1 MPVLTTDDGVK
12 LHYDEAGSGLPVVF
26 VHEVAGDHRSWEP
39 QLRHFARRYRCI
51 AYNARGYP
59 PSDVPDDVESY
70 RQEQQA
76 DDAAAVLDHLKIE
89 RAHVVG
95 LSMGGFATLHFGL
108 RHPRRAVSLVTAG
121 IGSGAP
127 KDMRERFQ
135 SDSIAAA
142 ARFEREGSK
151 VVAEAMAVGPA
162 RVQLQ
167 TKDPRGWEEEKRYL
181 AEHSAKGAALT
192 LRGYPAT
199 RPSIYYLEAPFAA
212 LTIPTLIVAGDED
225 EPCLDASLWLKRRMP
240 YSGIAILPKT
250 GHCVNL
256 EEPDA
261 FNRLVLD
268 FLTTVEQGKWGKR
281 DPRTLVTA
289 PFGQEKK

>member
-1 MPVLTTDDGVK
+1 MPSAPSAGAK
-12 LHYDEAGSGLPVVF
+12 LYYEEAGSGHPLLF
-26 VHEVAGDHRSWEP
+26 VHEFAGDHRSWEA
-39 QLRHFARRYRCI
+39 QLRFFARRYRCI

-59 PSDVPDDVESY
+59 PSDVPEDANAY

-95 LSMGGFATLHFGL
+95 LSMGAFATLHFGL
-108 RHPRRAVSLVTAG
+108 RHPRRATSLVTAG

-127 KDMRERFQ
+127 KELRPRFQ
-135 SDSIAAA
+135 ADSLAGAD
-142 ARFEREGSK
+142 RFERDGSK
-151 VVAEAMAVGPA
+151 IVAEQMALGPA

-167 TKDPRGWEEEKRYL
+167 NKDLRGWEEEKRYL

-192 LRGYPAT
+192 LRGYQAT
-199 RPSIYYLEAPFAA
+199 RPSLYDLAGPIAA
-212 LTIPTLIVAGDED
+212 LTIPTLVVAGDED
-225 EPCLDASLWLKRRMP
+225 EPCLDASLWLKRQMP
-240 YSGIAILPKT
+240 YSGLAILPRT

-268 FLTTVEQGKWGKR
+268 FLTLVEQGKWGKR

>member
-1 MPVLTTDDGVK
+1 MPHAPSAGAK
-12 LHYDEAGSGLPVVF
+12 LYYEEVGSGYPLLF
-26 VHEVAGDHRSWEP
+26 VHEFAGDHRSWEQ
-39 QLRHFARRYRCI
+39 QLRFFARRYRCI

-59 PSDVPDDVESY
+59 PSDVPEDVNSY

-76 DDAAAVLDHLKIE
+76 DDAAAVLDHLMIE

-95 LSMGGFATLHFGL
+95 LSMGAFATLHFGL
-108 RHPRRAVSLVTAG
+108 RHPQRASALVTAG

-127 KDMRERFQ
+127 KELRARFQ
-135 SDSIAAA
+135 ADSIAGAE
-142 ARFEREGSK
+142 RFERQGPAA
-151 VVAEAMAVGPA
+151 VAEAMALGPA

-167 TKDPRGWEEEKRYL
+167 NKDIRGWEEEKRYL
-181 AEHSAKGAALT
+181 AEHSAKGSALT
-192 LRGYPAT
+192 LRGYQAT
-199 RPSIYYLEAPFAA
+199 RPSLYDLKEPIERM
-212 LTIPTLIVAGDED
+212 TIPTLIVAGDED
-225 EPCLDASLWLKRRMP
+225 EPCLDASLWLKRMMP
-240 YSGIAILPKT
+240 YSGLAMLPKT

-268 FLTTVEQGKWGKR
+268 FLTLVEQGKWGKR

-289 PFGQEKK
+289 PFGQSKA

>member
-1 MPVLTTDDGVK
+1 MPYAPSAGAK
-12 LHYDEAGSGLPVVF
+12 LYYEEAGAGYPLLF
-26 VHEVAGDHRSWEP
+26 VHEFAGDHRSWEA
-39 QLRHFARRYRCI
+39 QLRFFARRYRCI

-59 PSDVPDDVESY
+59 PSDVPEDVNSY

-95 LSMGGFATLHFGL
+95 LSMGAFATLHFGL
-108 RHPRRAVSLVTAG
+108 RHAKRASALVTAG

-127 KDMRERFQ
+127 KEQRPRFQ
-135 SDSIAAA
+135 ADSLAGAG
-142 ARFEREGSK
+142 RFERDGSN
-151 VVAEAMAVGPA
+151 VVAEQMALGPA
-162 RVQLQ
+162 RVQLLN
-167 TKDPRGWEEEKRYL
+167 KDPRGWEEEKRYL

-192 LRGYPAT
+192 LRGYQAT
-199 RPSIYYLEAPFAA
+199 RPSLYDLADPIARM
-212 LTIPTLIVAGDED
+212 TIPTLIIAGDED
-225 EPCLDASLWLKRRMP
+225 EPCLDASLWLKRTMP
-240 YSGIAILPKT
+240 FSGLAMLPKT

-268 FLTTVEQGKWGKR
+268 FLTLVEQGKWGKR

-289 PFGQEKK
+289 PFGQSKS

>member
-1 MPVLTTDDGVK
+1 MPYAQSAGAK
-12 LHYDEAGSGLPVVF
+12 LYYEEAGSGYPLLF
-26 VHEVAGDHRSWEP
+26 VHEFAGDHRSWEA
-39 QLRHFARRYRCI
+39 QMRFFARRYRCI

-59 PSDVPDDVESY
+59 PSDVPEDVNSY

-76 DDAAAVLDHLKIE
+76 DDAAAVLAHLNIA

-95 LSMGGFATLHFGL
+95 LSMGAFATLHFGL
-108 RHPRRAVSLVTAG
+108 RHAARASALVTAG

-127 KDMRERFQ
+127 KELRARFQ
-135 SDSIAAA
+135 ADAIAGAE
-142 ARFEREGSK
+142 RFERDGSK
-151 VVAEAMAVGPA
+151 VVAEQMALGPA

-167 TKDPRGWEEEKRYL
+167 NKDLRGWEEEKRYL

-192 LRGYPAT
+192 LRGYQAT
-199 RPSIYYLEAPFAA
+199 RPSLYDLKEQIERM
-212 LTIPTLIVAGDED
+212 TIPTLIMAGDED
-225 EPCLDASLWLKRRMP
+225 EPCLDASLWLKRMMP
-240 YSGIAILPKT
+240 YSGLAMLPKT

-256 EEPDA
+256 EEPDL

-268 FLTTVEQGKWGKR
+268 FLTLVEQGKWGKR

>member
-1 MPVLTTDDGVK
+1 MPHAQSAGAK
-12 LHYDEAGSGLPVVF
+12 LYHEEAGSGTPLLF
-26 VHEVAGDHRSWEP
+26 VHEFAGDHRSWEA
-39 QLRHFARRYRCI
+39 QLRFFARRYRCI

-59 PSDVPDDVESY
+59 PSDVPEDVNSY

-95 LSMGGFATLHFGL
+95 LSMGAFATLHFGL
-108 RHPRRAVSLVTAG
+108 RHPKRALSLVTAG

-127 KDMRERFQ
+127 KEFRPRFQ
-135 SDSIAAA
+135 ADSIAGAE
-142 ARFEREGSK
+142 RFERLGSAA
-151 VVAEAMAVGPA
+151 VAEAMALGPA

-167 TKDPRGWEEEKRYL
+167 NKDLRGWEEEKRYL

-192 LRGYPAT
+192 LRGYQAT
-199 RPSIYYLEAPFAA
+199 RPSLYDLKEPLERS
-212 LTIPTLIVAGDED
+212 TIPTLIVAGDED
-225 EPCLDASLWLKRRMP
+225 EPCLDASLWLKRIMP
-240 YSGIAILPKT
+240 YSGLAMLPKT

-268 FLTTVEQGKWGKR
+268 FLTLVEQGKWGKR

-289 PFGQEKK
+289 PFGEDKK

>member
-1 MPVLTTDDGVK
+1 MPHAQSAGAK
-12 LHYDEAGSGLPVVF
+12 LYYEEAGGGYPLLF
-26 VHEVAGDHRSWEP
+26 VHEFAGDHRSWEA
-39 QLRHFARRYRCI
+39 QLRFFARRYRCI
-51 AYNARGYP
+51 AYNARGYT
-59 PSDVPDDVESY
+59 PSDVPEDVNSY

-76 DDAAAVLDHLKIE
+76 DDAASVLDHLKIE

-108 RHPRRAVSLVTAG
+108 RHPKRASALVTAG

-127 KDMRERFQ
+127 AALRPRFQ
-135 SDSIAAA
+135 ADSIAAA
-142 ARFEREGSK
+142 ERFERDGSAA
-151 VVAEAMAVGPA
+151 VAEAMALGPA

-167 TKDPRGWEEEKRYL
+167 NKDMRGWEEEKRYL

-192 LRGYPAT
+192 LRGYQAT
-199 RPSIYYLEAPFAA
+199 RPSLYDLAAPIAGM
-212 LTIPTLIVAGDED
+212 TIPTLIVAGDED
-225 EPCLDASLWLKRRMP
+225 EPCLDASLWLKRQMP
-240 YSGIAILPKT
+240 YAGLALMPKT

-268 FLTTVEQGKWGKR
+268 FLTLVEQGKWGKR
-281 DPRTLVTA
+281 DPRTQVTA

>member
-1 MPVLTTDDGVK
+1 MPHAQSPGAK
-12 LHYDEAGSGLPVVF
+12 LYYEETGSGHPLLF
-26 VHEVAGDHRSWEP
+26 VHEFAGDYRSWEA
-39 QLRHFARRYRCI
+39 QVRFFSRRYRCI
-51 AYNARGYP
+51 TYNARGYA
-59 PSDVPDDVESY
+59 PSDVPDDVNSY

-76 DDAAAVLDHLKIE
+76 DDAAAVLDHLEIE

-95 LSMGGFATLHFGL
+95 LSMGAFATLHFGL
-108 RHPRRAVSLVTAG
+108 RHPKRASALVTAG

-127 KDMRERFQ
+127 KELRQRFQ
-135 SDSIAAA
+135 ADALAGA
-142 ARFEREGSK
+142 ERFERLGSAA
-151 VVAEAMAVGPA
+151 VAEAMALGPA

-167 TKDPRGWEEEKRYL
+167 NKDPRGWEEEKRYL
-181 AEHSAKGAALT
+181 AEHPAKGAALT
-192 LRGYPAT
+192 LRGYQAT
-199 RPSIYYLEAPFAA
+199 RPSLYDLAEPIARM
-212 LTIPTLIVAGDED
+212 TIPTLIVAGDED
-225 EPCLDASLWLKRRMP
+225 EPCLDASLWLKRQMP
-240 YSGIAILPKT
+240 YSGLAFLPKT

-268 FLTTVEQGKWGKR
+268 FLTLVEQGKWGKR

>member
-1 MPVLTTDDGVK
+1 MPHAQSAGAK
-12 LHYDEAGSGLPVVF
+12 LYYEEAGSGTPLLF
-26 VHEVAGDHRSWEP
+26 VHEFAGDHRSWEA
-39 QLRHFARRYRCI
+39 QLRFFARRYRCI

-59 PSDVPDDVESY
+59 PSDVPDDVNSY

-76 DDAAAVLDHLKIE
+76 DDAAAVLDHLEIE

-95 LSMGGFATLHFGL
+95 LSMGAFATLHFGL
-108 RHPRRAVSLVTAG
+108 RHPKRACSLVTAG

-127 KDMRERFQ
+127 KELRARFQADALAGAERFEQ
-135 SDSIAAA
+135 L
-142 ARFEREGSK
+142 GSPA
-151 VVAEAMAVGPA
+151 VAEAMALGPA

-167 TKDPRGWEEEKRYL
+167 NKDPRGWEEEKRYL

-192 LRGYPAT
+192 LRGYQAT
-199 RPSIYYLEAPFAA
+199 RPSLYDLKEPIERM
-212 LTIPTLIVAGDED
+212 TIPTLIVAGDED
-225 EPCLDASLWLKRRMP
+225 EPCLDASLWLKRMMP
-240 YSGIAILPKT
+240 YSGLAMLPKT

-256 EEPDA
+256 EEPDL

-268 FLTTVEQGKWGKR
+268 FLTLVEQGKWGKR

-289 PFGQEKK
+289 PFGQAKA

>member
-1 MPVLTTDDGVK
+1 MPYAPSAGAK
-12 LHYDEAGSGLPVVF
+12 LYYEEVGAGYPLLF
-26 VHEVAGDHRSWEP
+26 VHEFAGDHRSWEA
-39 QLRHFARRYRCI
+39 QLRFFARRYRCI

-59 PSDVPDDVESY
+59 PSDVPEDVNSY

-95 LSMGGFATLHFGL
+95 LSMGAFATLHFGL
-108 RHPRRAVSLVTAG
+108 RHAKRASALVTAG

-127 KDMRERFQ
+127 KEQRPRFQ
-135 SDSIAAA
+135 ADSLAGAD
-142 ARFEREGSK
+142 RFERDGSP
-151 VVAEAMAVGPA
+151 VVAEQMALGPA
-162 RVQLQ
+162 RVQLLN
-167 TKDPRGWEEEKRYL
+167 KDPRGWEEEKRYL

-192 LRGYPAT
+192 LRGYQAT
-199 RPSIYYLEAPFAA
+199 RPSLYDLAEPIARM
-212 LTIPTLIVAGDED
+212 TIPTLIVAGDED
-225 EPCLDASLWLKRRMP
+225 EPCLDASLWLKRTLP
-240 YSGIAILPKT
+240 FSGLAMLPKT

-268 FLTTVEQGKWGKR
+268 FLTLVEQGKWGKR

-289 PFGQEKK
+289 PFGQSKS

>member
-1 MPVLTTDDGVK
+1 MPYAPSGGAK
-12 LHYDEAGSGLPVVF
+12 LYFEEAGSGHPLLF
-26 VHEVAGDHRSWEP
+26 VHEFAGDHRSWEA
-39 QLRHFARRYRCI
+39 QLRFFARRYRCI

-59 PSDVPDDVESY
+59 PSDVPEDVNSY

-108 RHPRRAVSLVTAG
+108 RHPRRATALVTAG

-127 KDMRERFQ
+127 KEQRERFQ

-142 ARFEREGSK
+142 ARFEREGAKS
-151 VVAEAMAVGPA
+151 VAEAMAVGPA

-167 TKDPRGWEEEKRYL
+167 NKDARGWEEEKRYL
-181 AEHSAKGAALT
+181 AEHSAQGAALT
-192 LRGYPAT
+192 LRGYQAT
-199 RPSIYYLEAPFAA
+199 RPSLYDLAGPIAA
-212 LTIPTLIVAGDED
+212 MTIPTLIVAGDED
-225 EPCLDASLWLKRRMP
+225 EPCLDVSLWLKRQMP
-240 YSGIAILPKT
+240 YSGLAILPKT

-268 FLTTVEQGKWGKR
+268 FLTLVEQGKWGRR

-289 PFGQEKK
+289 PFGEKK

>member
-1 MPVLTTDDGVK
+1 MPHAQSTGAK
-12 LHYDEAGSGLPVVF
+12 LYFEEAGSGYPLLF
-26 VHEVAGDHRSWEP
+26 VHEFAGDYRSWEA
-39 QLRHFARRYRCI
+39 QLRFFARRYRCI

-59 PSDVPDDVESY
+59 PSDVPEDVNSY

-95 LSMGGFATLHFGL
+95 LSMGAFATLHFGL
-108 RHPRRAVSLVTAG
+108 RHPKRASALVTAG

-127 KDMRERFQ
+127 KELRPRFQ
-135 SDSIAAA
+135 ADSIAGAD
-142 ARFEREGSK
+142 RFEREGSDA
-151 VVAEAMAVGPA
+151 VAEAMAVGPA
-162 RVQLQ
+162 RVQLLN
-167 TKDPRGWEEEKRYL
+167 KDPRGWDEEKRYL
-181 AEHSAKGAALT
+181 AEHSPKGAALT
-192 LRGYPAT
+192 LRGYQAT
-199 RPSIYYLEAPFAA
+199 RPSLYDLAAPIAA
-212 LTIPTLIVAGDED
+212 MTIPTLIIAGDED
-225 EPCLDASLWLKRRMP
+225 EPCLDASLWLKRQMP
-240 YSGIAILPKT
+240 YSGLAMLPKT

-256 EEPDA
+256 EEPDV

-268 FLTTVEQGKWGKR
+268 FLTLVEQGKWGKR

>member
-1 MPVLTTDDGVK
+1 MPHAQSAGAK
-12 LHYDEAGSGLPVVF
+12 LYYEEAGSGYPLLF
-26 VHEVAGDHRSWEP
+26 VHEFAGDYRSWEA
-39 QLRHFARRYRCI
+39 QVRFFARRYRCI
-51 AYNARGYP
+51 TYNARGYP
-59 PSDVPDDVESY
+59 PSDVPDDVNSY
-70 RQEQQA
+70 CQEQQA

-95 LSMGGFATLHFGL
+95 LSMGAFATLHFGL
-108 RHPRRAVSLVTAG
+108 RHPKRASALVTAG

-127 KDMRERFQ
+127 KELRPRFQ
-135 SDSIAAA
+135 ADSLAGAE
-142 ARFEREGSK
+142 RFERDGSK
-151 VVAEAMAVGPA
+151 VMAEAMAVGPA

-167 TKDPRGWEEEKRYL
+167 NKDLRGWEEEKRYL

-192 LRGYPAT
+192 LRGYQAT
-199 RPSIYYLEAPFAA
+199 RPSLYDLAEPIAR
-212 LTIPTLIVAGDED
+212 LTIPTFIIAGDED
-225 EPCLDASLWLKRRMP
+225 EPCLDASLWLKRIMP
-240 YSGIAILPKT
+240 YSGLALMPKT

-268 FLTTVEQGKWGKR
+268 FLTLVEQGKWGKR

>member
-1 MPVLTTDDGVK
+1 MPYAPSTGAK
-12 LHYDEAGSGLPVVF
+12 LYYEEAGSGLPLLF
-26 VHEVAGDHRSWEP
+26 VHEFAGDHRSWEA
-39 QLRHFARRYRCI
+39 QLRFFARRYRCI

-59 PSDVPDDVESY
+59 PSDVPEDPTAYS
-70 RQEQQA
+70 QERQA

-95 LSMGGFATLHFGL
+95 LSMGAFATLHFGL
-108 RHPRRAVSLVTAG
+108 RHPARARSLVTAG

-127 KDMRERFQ
+127 KEMRPRFQ
-135 SDSIAAA
+135 ADSIAAA
-142 ARFEREGSK
+142 ERFEREGSTA
-151 VVAEAMAVGPA
+151 VAEAMALGPA

-167 TKDPRGWEEEKRYL
+167 NKDPRGWEEEKRYL
-181 AEHSAKGAALT
+181 AEHSAQGSANT
-192 LRGYPAT
+192 LRGYQAT
-199 RPSIYYLEAPFAA
+199 RPSLYDLAEPITR
-212 LTIPTLIVAGDED
+212 LTIPTLIVSGDED
-225 EPCLDASLWLKRRMP
+225 EPCLDASLWLKRQMHH
-240 YSGIAILPKT
+240 SALAVLPRT

-268 FLTTVEQGKWGKR
+268 FLTLVEQGKWAKR

-289 PFGQEKK
+289 PFGQGKG

>member
-1 MPVLTTDDGVK
+1 MPHAQSAGAAL
-12 LHYDEAGSGLPVVF
+12 YYEEAGSGTPLLF
-26 VHEVAGDHRSWEP
+26 VHEFAGDHRSWEA
-39 QLRHFARRYRCI
+39 QLRFFARRYRCI

-59 PSDVPDDVESY
+59 PSDVPDDVNSY

-76 DDAAAVLDHLKIE
+76 DDAAAVLDHLEIE

-95 LSMGGFATLHFGL
+95 LSMGAFATLHFGL
-108 RHPRRAVSLVTAG
+108 RHPKRALSLVTAG

-127 KDMRERFQ
+127 KELRPRFQ
-135 SDSIAAA
+135 ADAIAGAE
-142 ARFEREGSK
+142 RFERQGSAA
-151 VVAEAMAVGPA
+151 VAEAMALGPA

-167 TKDPRGWEEEKRYL
+167 NKDLRGWEEEKRYL
-181 AEHSAKGAALT
+181 AEHSAKGAANT
-192 LRGYPAT
+192 LRGYQAT
-199 RPSIYYLEAPFAA
+199 RPSLYDLKEPIERM
-212 LTIPTLIVAGDED
+212 TIPTLIVAGDED
-225 EPCLDASLWLKRRMP
+225 EPCLDASLWLKRTMAF
-240 YSGIAILPKT
+240 SGLAMLPKT

-268 FLTTVEQGKWGKR
+268 FLTLVEQGKWGKR

>member
-1 MPVLTTDDGVK
+1 MPYAQSAGAK
-12 LHYDEAGSGLPVVF
+12 LYYEEAGSGHPLLF
-26 VHEVAGDHRSWEP
+26 VHEFAGDHRSWEA
-39 QLRHFARRYRCI
+39 QMRFFARRYRCI

-59 PSDVPDDVESY
+59 PSDVPDDVDSY

-108 RHPRRAVSLVTAG
+108 RHPKRAVSLVTAG

-127 KDMRERFQ
+127 KAQRERFQ

-142 ARFEREGSK
+142 ARFEREGSPA
-151 VVAEAMAVGPA
+151 VAEAMAVGPA

-167 TKDPRGWEEEKRYL
+167 NKDPRGWEDEKRYL
-181 AEHSAKGAALT
+181 AEHSAKGSALT
-192 LRGYPAT
+192 LRGYQAT
-199 RPSIYYLEAPFAA
+199 RPSLYDLAGPIADM
-212 LTIPTLIVAGDED
+212 TIPTLVVCGDED
-225 EPCLDASLWLKRRMP
+225 EPCLDASLWLKRQMP
-240 YSGIAILPKT
+240 YAGLAILPKT

-268 FLTTVEQGKWGKR
+268 FLTLVEQGKWGKR
-281 DPRTLVTA
+281 DARTLVTA

>member
-1 MPVLTTDDGVK
+1 MPHVQSAGAK
-12 LHYDEAGSGLPVVF
+12 LYYEETGSGHPLLF
-26 VHEVAGDHRSWEP
+26 VHEFAGDYRSWEA
-39 QLRHFARRYRCI
+39 QVRFFARRYRCI

-59 PSDVPDDVESY
+59 PSDVPDDVNSY

-76 DDAAAVLDHLKIE
+76 DDAAAVLDHLRIE

-95 LSMGGFATLHFGL
+95 LSMGAFATLHFGL
-108 RHPRRAVSLVTAG
+108 RHPKRASALVTAG

-127 KDMRERFQ
+127 KELRQRFQADAMAGAERFEQ
-135 SDSIAAA
+135 RGSAA
-142 ARFEREGSK
+142 
-151 VVAEAMAVGPA
+151 VAEAMALGPA

-167 TKDPRGWEEEKRYL
+167 NKDPRGWEEEKRYL

-192 LRGYPAT
+192 LRGYQAT
-199 RPSIYYLEAPFAA
+199 RPSLYDLAAPIARM
-212 LTIPTLIVAGDED
+212 TIPTLIVAGDED
-225 EPCLDASLWLKRRMP
+225 EPCLDASLWLKRQMP
-240 YSGIAILPKT
+240 YSGLAFVPKT

-268 FLTTVEQGKWGKR
+268 FLTLVEQGKWGKR

>member
-1 MPVLTTDDGVK
+1 MPHAPSAGAK
-12 LHYDEAGSGLPVVF
+12 LYYEEVGSGHPLLF
-26 VHEVAGDHRSWEP
+26 VHEFAGDYRSWEA
-39 QLRHFARRYRCI
+39 QLRFFARRYRCV

-59 PSDVPDDVESY
+59 PSDVPEDASSY

-76 DDAAAVLDHLKIE
+76 DDVAAVLAHLGVEK
-89 RAHVVG
+89 AHVVG
-95 LSMGGFATLHFGL
+95 LSMGAFATLHFGL
-108 RHPRRAVSLVTAG
+108 RHPTRANSLVLAG

-127 KDMRERFQ
+127 AALRQRFQ
-135 SDSIAAA
+135 ADSLAGAD
-142 ARFEREGSK
+142 RFERDGSK
-151 VVAEAMAVGPA
+151 IVAEQMALGPA
-162 RVQLQ
+162 RVQLLN
-167 TKDPRGWEEEKRYL
+167 KDPRGWEEEKRYL

-192 LRGYPAT
+192 LRGYQAT
-199 RPSIYYLEAPFAA
+199 RPSLYDLKEPLERLAV
-212 LTIPTLIVAGDED
+212 PTLIIAGDED
-225 EPCLDASLWLKRRMP
+225 EPCLDASLWLKRTMP
-240 YSGIAILPKT
+240 WAGLAMLPRT

-268 FLTTVEQGKWGKR
+268 FLTLVEQGKWAKR

>member
-1 MPVLTTDDGVK
+1 MPHAQSAGAK
-12 LHYDEAGSGLPVVF
+12 LYYEETGSGYPLIF
-26 VHEVAGDHRSWEP
+26 VHEFAGDLRSWEA
-39 QLRHFARRYRCI
+39 QLRFFARRYRCI

-59 PSDVPDDVESY
+59 PSDVPEDVNSY

-95 LSMGGFATLHFGL
+95 LSMGAFATLHFGL
-108 RHPRRAVSLVTAG
+108 RHPKRASALVTAG

-127 KDMRERFQ
+127 KELRARFQ
-135 SDSIAAA
+135 ADSIAGAE
-142 ARFEREGSK
+142 RFERHGSAA
-151 VVAEAMAVGPA
+151 VAEAMALGPA

-167 TKDPRGWEEEKRYL
+167 NKDLRGWEEEKRYL
-181 AEHSAKGAALT
+181 AEHSARGSALI
-192 LRGYPAT
+192 LRGYQAT
-199 RPSIYYLEAPFAA
+199 RRSLYDLAEPIARLA
-212 LTIPTLIVAGDED
+212 IPTLIVAGDED
-225 EPCLDASLWLKRRMP
+225 EPCLDASLWLKRTMP
-240 YSGIAILPKT
+240 YSGLALLPKT

-268 FLTTVEQGKWGKR
+268 FLTLVEQGKWGKR
-281 DPRTLVTA
+281 DPRTLATA
-289 PFGQEKK
+289 PFGERET

>member
-1 MPVLTTDDGVK
+1 MPHAQSAGAK
-12 LHYDEAGSGLPVVF
+12 LYYEEAGSGYPLLF
-26 VHEVAGDHRSWEP
+26 VHEFAGDHRSWEAL
-39 QLRHFARRYRCI
+39 LRFFARRYRCI

-59 PSDVPDDVESY
+59 PSDVPDDPQAY

-95 LSMGGFATLHFGL
+95 LSMGAFATLHFGL
-108 RHPRRAVSLVTAG
+108 RHPQRASALVTAG

-127 KDMRERFQ
+127 KEVRARFQ
-135 SDSIAAA
+135 TDSVAGAE
-142 ARFEREGSK
+142 RFERDGAK
-151 VVAEAMAVGPA
+151 IVAEQMAFGPA
-162 RVQLQ
+162 RVQLLN
-167 TKDPRGWEEEKRYL
+167 KDLRGWEEEKRYL
-181 AEHSAKGAALT
+181 AEHSAKGSALT
-192 LRGYPAT
+192 LRGYQAT
-199 RPSIYYLEAPFAA
+199 RPSLYDLAEPIAR
-212 LTIPTLIVAGDED
+212 LTIPTLIMVGDED
-225 EPCLDASLWLKRRMP
+225 EPCLDASLWLKRQMP
-240 YSGIAILPKT
+240 CSGLAILPKT

-268 FLTTVEQGKWGKR
+268 FLTLVEQGKWSQR
-281 DPRTLVTA
+281 DPRTFLTA

>member
-1 MPVLTTDDGVK
+1 MPHAQSAGAK
-12 LHYDEAGSGLPVVF
+12 LYYEEAGSGTPLLF
-26 VHEVAGDHRSWEP
+26 VHEFAGDRRSWEA
-39 QLRHFARRYRCI
+39 QLRFFARRYRCI

-59 PSDVPDDVESY
+59 PSDVPDDVNSY

-95 LSMGGFATLHFGL
+95 LSMGAFATLHFGL
-108 RHPRRAVSLVTAG
+108 RHPKRALSLVTAG

-127 KDMRERFQ
+127 KEFRPRFQ
-135 SDSIAAA
+135 ADSIAGAE
-142 ARFEREGSK
+142 RFERLGSAA
-151 VVAEAMAVGPA
+151 VAEAMALGPA

-167 TKDPRGWEEEKRYL
+167 NKDLRGWEEEKRYL

-192 LRGYPAT
+192 LRGYQAT
-199 RPSIYYLEAPFAA
+199 RPSLYDLKEPLERS
-212 LTIPTLIVAGDED
+212 TIPTLIVAGDED
-225 EPCLDASLWLKRRMP
+225 EPCLDASLWLKRIMP
-240 YSGIAILPKT
+240 YSGLAMLPKT

-268 FLTTVEQGKWGKR
+268 FLTLVEQGKWGKR

-289 PFGQEKK
+289 PFGEDKK